1 MRPSWHGGC
10 TVSKFSIGSY
20 HEGTVIEVYSE
31 RHEIELDPEYQR
43 ISDVWTTEK
52 RQLLIDSML
61 NGFDIP
67 KIYFHEFVPFKEKNS
82 LRYRYAIID
91 GKQRLQTIWNF
102 IDGRLPLADDFKY
115 IGDDAVE
122 AGGLTYAQ
130 LASLYPRIKNRF
142 DGRIL
147 PIVTIRTDDID
158 MIEDMFSRL
167 NEAVPLNAPEKR
179 NALGGP
185 MPREIRRVAE
195 HTFFK
200 KNVPFPDN
208 RYRHRDMAAK
218 FLFLEYSNGIA
229 STKKVNLDSF
239 VKNFKA
245 WQSEGRDVASPN
257 SVCALRN
264 ATQETMALLN
274 SAFRKRD
281 PLLRQVGMITLY
293 YYLFRFM
300 KLEKVDR
307 MRREMFEAFDTARQV
322 NRALVEKTNETH
334 PDVDSQLLTFD
345 RHSQTPND
353 AYALRDR
360 LGIILG
366 YLKEH
371 NQVGYNE
378 TILRAG

>member
-1 MRPSWHGGC
+1 MSE
-10 TVSKFSIGSY
+10 FSIGPY
-20 HEGTVIEVYSE
+20 YQGTVIVVYSE
-31 RHEIELDPEYQR
+31 RQQIELDPEYQR

-67 KIYFHEFVPFKEKNS
+67 KIYLHEFVPFKQKGAQ
-82 LRYRYAIID
+82 RYRYAIID
-91 GKQRLQTIWNF
+91 GKQRLQTIWDF
-102 IDGRLPLADDFKY
+102 IDGRLPLAEDFKY
-115 IGDDAVE
+115 LRDDTVE
-122 AGGLTYAQ
+122 AGGLTYSQ
-130 LASLYPRIKNRF
+130 LANLYPHIKNRF
-142 DGRIL
+142 DGTTL
-147 PIVTIRTDDID
+147 PIITIRTDDID

-179 NALGGP
+179 NAFGGP
-185 MPREIRRVAE
+185 MPKEIRKVAE

-218 FLFLEYSNGIA
+218 FLFLEFSDGIT
-229 STKKVNLDSF
+229 STKKVDLDSF
-239 VKNFKA
+239 VRRFKA
-245 WQSEGRDVASPN
+245 WRSEGLDLASPVAV
-257 SVCALRN
+257 SSLRG
-264 ATQETMALLN
+264 ATEKTMVLL
-274 SAFRKRD
+274 SKSFRQRD

-300 KLEKVDR
+300 RLGKVGR
-307 MRREMFEAFDTARQV
+307 LKREMFEGFDIARQN
-322 NRALVEKTNETH
+322 NRALVEQTSETH
-334 PDVDSQLLTFD
+334 PDVNSQLLTFD

-360 LGIILG
+360 LGIVLG
-366 YLKEH
+366 YMREH
-371 NQVGYNE
+371 NRVHYDE